1 MAQVPAGVRVLEEGL
16 DRLRRPLDRAG
27 VQHAVGAAGAAAGV
41 DHGHGR
47 PGWKG
52 QVGIAPSG
60 ADFQAIVS
68 AVVAVEGASKAQAWL
83 KGLESNAKIY
93 RNNVAILSAVNAGEI
108 RTGIIYH
115 YYWYQDQA
123 ESGANSKNV
132 QLEFFGHKDPG
143 AFLSTSGAGVLKSSK
158 HPDDAQ
164 KLVNYLTGKQ
174 GQQALVDSNA
184 LEYPVGTGVAA
195 NPKLKPLSELD
206 PPEGRHRP
214 RSTARRWSR

>member
-1 MAQVPAGVRVLEEGL
+1 MDMADPA
-16 DRLRRPLDRAG
+16 
-27 VQHAVGAAGAAAGV
+27 
-41 DHGHGR
+41 
-47 PGWKG
+47 WKG

-68 AVVAVEGASKAQAWL
+68 AVVAVEGEAKAATWL
-83 KGLESNAKIY
+83 KGLKDNAKIY
-93 RNNVAILSAVNAGEI
+93 RNNVAILSAVNSGEV

-158 HPDDAQ
+158 HTEDAQ
-164 KLVNYLTGKQ
+164 KLVAYLTGKE

-184 LEYPVGTGVAA
+184 LEYPVGDGVAA
-195 NPKLKPLSELD
+195 NKALKPLSELD
-206 PPEGRHRP
+206 PPTIDIGVLNGAQVV
-214 RSTARRWSR
+214 TLMQQAGLL